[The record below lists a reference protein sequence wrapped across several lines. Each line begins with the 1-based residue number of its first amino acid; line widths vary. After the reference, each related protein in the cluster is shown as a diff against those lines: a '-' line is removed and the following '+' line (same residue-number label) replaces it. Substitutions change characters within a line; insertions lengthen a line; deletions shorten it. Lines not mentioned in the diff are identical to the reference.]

1 MQKGAK
7 QVACFKHAFGSL
19 YLSCL
24 GRETDLCDISIKS
37 SAPARRDLKNLQVL
51 PSLGFYASFRNFKI
65 QFCSESVQWDVTLL
79 WKKSLLVGELGNFS
93 ADLAYS
99 KTSWVTW
106 GLFLPKQSYVPLTD
120 SGQNRKI
127 FLARSA
133 EEGTTSFPLIFYK
146 YSVCN
151 VFL

>member
-1 MQKGAK
+1 MKRCGFQGGIKFKFSMFLIKFSFKNLNFVQKGAK

-65 QFCSESVQWDVTLL
+65 QFCLVSSVGCNFAL
-79 WKKSLLVGELGNFS
+79 KKE
-93 ADLAYS
+93 
-99 KTSWVTW
+99 
-106 GLFLPKQSYVPLTD
+106 PP
-120 SGQNRKI
+120 SG
-127 FLARSA
+127 
-133 EEGTTSFPLIFYK
+133 
-146 YSVCN
+146 
-151 VFL
+151 